1 MSDVKPTAQARPT
14 GFRAILACAL
24 ALSSTA
30 AHAQPLV
37 DPSAAT
43 VLIRVMG
50 NVHLEVTELGATR
63 TIDRVDV
70 ETGTGSGFVVS
81 PLGYIATANHVVAQR
96 EWTEERGTATVR
108 ARVSPTRFEVSFPT
122 SAAGT
127 SAPSLSVDAR
137 VVASDPSKDVAVL
150 FVAGT
155 FSYVPLG
162 DSAALERGQPVQVV
176 GYPFGNVVDTLLGV
190 SRAGGATEATISR
203 GLVTAL
209 RTDAL
214 GELQTIQTDST
225 INPGN
230 SGGPL
235 LDAEGRA
242 IGVVV
247 AQFKEGDRSTNLGF
261 AVPINIVKGLFETH
275 GLDQTLPG
283 RRLRM
288 GPVEELP
295 FKGMRV
301 RFLEYRND
309 VSTSR
314 VRVDLGDLDNEVTF
328 RVDRV
333 YTPWAVQDVERWL
346 LTDPTLEP
354 SLAIERAQR
363 SVVDGAGRLR
373 SRAAGRHRTT
383 GAAMELLYKVVDLG
397 AESVVARFVGPAEQ
411 VAFNRGVLD
420 AALAAFEADALLS
433 TSSPNVSA
441 LTWTSDRYLGGQT
454 PVVTLP
460 SGWLMQLTNG
470 DSCGGLEAP
479 TRTLSVSPIEDFT
492 LSLRAAWWPTGT
504 ANAARIAD
512 ACGGGLSD
520 QAPFVQRT
528 IWAGVSYVTQGIVR
542 AVEGGAL
549 VLAVTSPG
557 ERFAAARAIFDA
569 WARAMPR

>member
-1 MSDVKPTAQARPT
+1 MCDV
-14 GFRAILACAL
+14 RAILACAL
-24 ALSSTA
+24 ALTSTA
-30 AHAQPLV
+30 AFAQPVV

-43 VLIRVMG
+43 VLIRVVG
-50 NVHLEVTELGATR
+50 NIHLEVTELGVTR

-96 EWTEERGTATVR
+96 EWTEERGIATVR
-108 ARVSPTRFEVSFPT
+108 ARVSPTRLEVSFPT

-127 SAPSLSVDAR
+127 NAPSVPVDAR

-155 FSYVPLG
+155 FSYLPLG
-162 DSAALERGQPVQVV
+162 DSGALERGQPVQAV
-176 GYPFGNVVDTLLGV
+176 GYPFGDVVDTLLGV
-190 SRAGGATEATISR
+190 ARAGGAPEATISR

-214 GELQTIQTDST
+214 GELQSIQTDST

-235 LDAEGRA
+235 LDEEGHA

-247 AQFKEGDRSTNLGF
+247 AQFKEGGKSTDLGF
-261 AVPINIVKGLFETH
+261 AVPINIVKGLLEMH
-275 GLDQTLPG
+275 GLDQTMPV
-283 RRLRM
+283 RRLRL

-301 RFLEYRND
+301 RLLEYRND
-309 VSTSR
+309 LSTSR

-328 RVDRV
+328 RVDRL
-333 YTPWAVQDVERWL
+333 YTPWALQDVERWL
-346 LTDPTLEP
+346 LTDPALEP
-354 SLAIERAQR
+354 SVAIERAQR
-363 SVVDGAGRLR
+363 SAADGAGRLR
-373 SRAAGRHRTT
+373 SRATGRHRTT
-383 GAAMELLYKVVDLG
+383 GAPMELLYKVVDLG

-411 VAFNRGVLD
+411 IAFNRGVLQ

-433 TSSPNVSA
+433 ASSPNVSA
-441 LTWTSDRYLGGQT
+441 LTWISDRYLGEQT

-460 SGWLMQLTNG
+460 SGWLMQPTNG
-470 DSCGGLEAP
+470 VSCGGFEP
-479 TRTLSVSPIEDFT
+479 PPRTLSVSPVEDFT
-492 LSLRAAWWPTGT
+492 LSLSAAWWPAGT
-504 ANAARIAD
+504 ANAARIAG

-528 IWAGVSYVTQGIVR
+528 MWAGVSYVTQGIVR
-542 AVEGGAL
+542 AVDGGSL

-557 ERFAAARAIFDA
+557 ERLAPARAIFDA
-569 WARAMPR
+569 WTRAMPR